1 MVNMNAYESWV
12 EFMMEYYMNIFPGHE
27 EKIYRRWAVG
37 SVDRAAVMLGDYFS
51 RNYYD
56 NRL

>member
-1 MVNMNAYESWV
+1 MNAYESWV